1 MRSLFTLIALMVA
14 MWANAE
20 LRVVNLDA
28 DSNFR
33 EMLGNDTLTVDSL
46 RVKGY
51 LSHANLVP
59 ISWIAENG

>member
-1 MRSLFTLIALMVA
+1 MRSLFTLITLMVA

-51 LSHANLVP
+51 LAMLTLCP
-59 ISWIAENG
+59 FRG